1 MGRNGLNSTLNGYGI
16 TMQDLISRWLPQTLD
31 RTVIDKTGYTEKFN
45 VNIEWLPD
53 TPMRPPDGDDPTKPA
68 PPPDSAGASIFT
80 ALQEQLGLKLESTKG
95 PVEVL
100 VIDHVE
106 KPSAN

>member
-1 MGRNGLNSTLNGYGI
+1 MEWNATTIDMAGAAMALSNIMGRA
-16 TMQDLISRWLPQTLD
+16 
-31 RTVIDKTGYTEKFN
+31 VIDKTVFAGTFD
-45 VNIEWLPD
+45 VHLEWTRD
-53 TPMRPPDGDDPTKPA
+53 AVT
-68 PPPDSAGASIFT
+68 SAEADISGMSIIT
-80 ALQEQLGLKLESTKG
+80 ALQEQLGLQLKADRG